1 MTKIYI
7 TAGEA
12 QPGDELLS
20 GNVVLAVVDS
30 VEQERDIRRRVR
42 WRYTDDTCS
51 AYMPTYSGHIS
62 VNRREKDAAAHQ
74 PDAGD
79 AQHGQQQPPADP
91 PD

>member
-30 VEQERDIRRRVR
+30 VEQEQDVCCRVR

-62 VNRREKDAAAHQ
+62 VNR
-74 PDAGD
+74 PDTVARNEYDPGG
-79 AQHGQQQPPADP
+79 GQKHRYYEEN
-91 PD
+91 